1 MTRWANYP
9 IPQAEIRIPQSVD
22 NGGGGGLYFGSRFN
36 SNTSPAGR
44 NPFMARFSL
53 IPREEQYFAL
63 FRQMTSHIYDAASQL
78 AEMLAD
84 KQENFIDHLR
94 KIKAIEHTCDELTH
108 SISTKLNS
116 SFITPFDREDI
127 YLLSGA
133 LDDIVDLIDDAA
145 RALVMYNVRE
155 TTDFARQF
163 GDVLQRMAV
172 QLHEVVSTLE
182 RPAGIAPRL
191 VEIHRLENEGDDLYH
206 EAIGELFRGTPD
218 PLRVIRW
225 KDVYDK
231 LEAAVDRCEQAAN
244 IIESVIIKHA

>member
-1 MTRWANYP
+1 M
-9 IPQAEIRIPQSVD
+9 
-22 NGGGGGLYFGSRFN
+22 GLFN
-36 SNTSPAGR
+36 FLPK
-44 NPFMARFSL
+44 
-53 IPREEQYFAL
+53 EEQYFSL
-63 FRQMTSHIYDAASQL
+63 FAQMTSYIYDAASAL
-78 AEMLAD
+78 VEMLGD
-84 KQENFIDHLR
+84 KKGDYTGYVKR
-94 KIKAIEHTCDELTH
+94 IKEIEHECDDLTH
-108 SISTKLNS
+108 TVSTRLNK

-155 TTDFARQF
+155 ATGYARQF

-206 EAIGELFRGTPD
+206 EAIGELFRDTPD

-225 KDVYDK
+225 KDIYDK
-231 LEAAVDRCEQAAN
+231 LEGAVDRCEQAAN

>member
-1 MTRWANYP
+1 
-9 IPQAEIRIPQSVD
+9 
-22 NGGGGGLYFGSRFN
+22 
-36 SNTSPAGR
+36 
-44 NPFMARFSL
+44 MARFSL
-53 IPREEQYFAL
+53 IPKEEQYFGL
-63 FRQMTSHIYDAASQL
+63 FRQMTSHIYDAASKL
-78 AEMLAD
+78 AEMLAGNASEF
-84 KQENFIDHLR
+84 KTHLDS
-94 KIKAIEHTCDELTH
+94 IKAIEHTCDELTH
-108 SISTKLNS
+108 SISKKLNT

-145 RALVMYNVRE
+145 RAVVMYNVRE
-155 TTDFARQF
+155 ATDYARQF
-163 GDVLQRMAV
+163 GDVIQRMAV

-206 EAIGELFRGTPD
+206 EAIGDLFQGTPD
-218 PLRVIRW
+218 PIRVIRW
-225 KDVYDK
+225 KDIYDK

>member
-1 MTRWANYP
+1 MGW
-9 IPQAEIRIPQSVD
+9 
-22 NGGGGGLYFGSRFN
+22 
-36 SNTSPAGR
+36 
-44 NPFMARFSL
+44 FSL
-53 IPREEQYFAL
+53 IPKEEQYFSL
-63 FRQMTSHIYDAASQL
+63 FRQMTSHIYDAASRL

-84 KQENFIDHLR
+84 KQGDFPAHLKR
-94 KIKAIEHTCDELTH
+94 IKAIEHACDELTH
-108 SISTKLNS
+108 SISKKLNS

-127 YLLSGA
+127 YMLSGA

-145 RALVMYNVRE
+145 RAIVMYNVRE
-155 TTDFARQF
+155 TTDYARQF

-182 RPAGIAPRL
+182 RPAGINSRL

-225 KDVYDK
+225 KDIYDK

-244 IIESVIIKHA
+244 IIETVIIKHA